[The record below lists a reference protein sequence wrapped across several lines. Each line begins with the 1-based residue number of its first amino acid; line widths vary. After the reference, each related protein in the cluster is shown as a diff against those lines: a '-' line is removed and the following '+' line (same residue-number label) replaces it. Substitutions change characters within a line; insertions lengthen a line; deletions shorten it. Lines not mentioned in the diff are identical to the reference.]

1 MSSDIED
8 ELNDVEEQLQ
18 QLEQEIHILLNKQQE
33 LQQKREKLKQKLQL
47 KASEELSKVDWEHN
61 DFPWSTKLLELL
73 KSVFKINSLRP
84 YQLSTMNAT
93 LSGQDCILI
102 MPTGGGKSLCYQLTA
117 LVSSGI
123 TLVISPLV
131 SLMEDQL
138 MALKNLQVDA
148 ALLNSSCS
156 KEEVNSVHKAMTD
169 KSSTLKLLYVT
180 PEKLAKSK
188 RFMSKLEKMYESN
201 RLSRIAIDEVHCC
214 SQWGN
219 DFRPDYKFLGI
230 LKRQFPNVPILGLTA
245 TATSRVIV
253 DVQKILNVEGCLVLK
268 ASFNRPN
275 LIYEIKYKSSASKD
289 VVDDM
294 EVLIKKQF
302 FKSSGIIYCFSVKD
316 CEEIA
321 SHLTKRGI
329 KAQPYHAQLDA
340 KTRSKVHHKW
350 VSNEIQ
356 VVVATVAFGMGI
368 DKPDVRFVIHHSI
381 PKSMENYY
389 QESGRAG
396 RDDSSASCIL
406 FYGFSDIFRQSTMV
420 FTEQTG
426 LENLYAMVAYCL
438 DLKRC
443 RRAIIAEHF
452 GERWNNLDCNK
463 MCDHCRSTNT
473 GQEKDITKYCFSLYK
488 IIDHAKAQDEK
499 LTALKLIDAWCGKG
513 PSKLRPSNVQSVTL
527 SRDICERVVIYLL
540 LEGYLKEDFHFTP
553 YSTISYINKG
563 VKANLLKDDKFKI
576 TLDFPSFKRNASTL
590 SNEAEVSGGKKPKP
604 EIIDL
609 EKLPF

>member
-117 LVSSGI
+117 LVSS
-123 TLVISPLV
+123 
-131 SLMEDQL
+131 
-138 MALKNLQVDA
+138 
-148 ALLNSSCS
+148 
-156 KEEVNSVHKAMTD
+156 
-169 KSSTLKLLYVT
+169 
-180 PEKLAKSK
+180 
-188 RFMSKLEKMYESN
+188 
-201 RLSRIAIDEVHCC
+201 
-214 SQWGN
+214 
-219 DFRPDYKFLGI
+219 DYKFLGI